1 LAASGQSRAD
11 DRPLTIPTK
20 VAVSLTL
27 NVRNVLDPKTGKTEV
42 AITIAEKTVDLKS
55 LDSELATLVRAAK
68 AFGIARDNITLAV
81 RAEKD
86 VSAGSVAQ
94 IISRAQKSGF
104 KRFSLQVPEERQRD
118 RSRPKGDETETKI
131 PKKTTQRD

>member
-1 LAASGQSRAD
+1 
-11 DRPLTIPTK
+11 
-20 VAVSLTL
+20 
-27 NVRNVLDPKTGKTEV
+27 VRNVLDPKTGKTEV

-118 RSRPKGDETETKI
+118 RSRPKGDETETKS

>member
-1 LAASGQSRAD
+1 MAASGQSRAD